1 MGLRW
6 EGLDEYADQLN
17 AWPAQAVADA
27 GAQCERSALAAFAT
41 IQGGYPVV
49 TGTLRAGLE
58 VRDVTTDA
66 MHPRWEIRNDV
77 VYARVWE
84 SGGNSTAGVH
94 KPGKLFVPTMQR
106 QRRTVLNPALVDIIK
121 TGAETVT
128 GDE

>member
-1 MGLRW
+1 MPLRW
-6 EGLDEYADQLN
+6 EGLDEYEAELTQ
-17 AWPAQAVADA
+17 WPELAVGEAA
-27 GAQCERSALAAFAT
+27 AQCERSAMAAFQA
-41 IQGGYPVV
+41 IHDGYPRIS
-49 TGTLRAGLE
+49 GNLQDGLQ

-106 QRRTVLNPALVDIIK
+106 QRRTVLNPALVAIVK